1 MVKALNDVDGN
12 ILDCKKSIEE
22 FDNAIQNLH
31 WETFDRV
38 QDSFKNISDEIS
50 NLIGMMDDSDVATKD
65 NQWTKEG
72 LTQLGLYAQQYELA
86 TYQVSQYAD
95 EIDKLNADYL
105 NGKYSATEYADKL
118 ADLNSAQWDAVNVAE
133 SAKDSIMDL
142 NEARV
147 DIVVKGIQEEIDAY
161 KELVDSKIKA
171 LDAEKDLHEY
181 QNTIA
186 EKSKNISKIEKQLA
200 AMQNDNTAA
209 TIAKRKQLEEQLAEA
224 RTDLEETQYDHS
236 VEVQKEA
243 LNQQYQV

>member
-1 MVKALNDVDGN
+1 MVNALNSVDSS
-12 ILDCKKSIEE
+12 ILDCKKSIVE
-22 FDNAIQNLH
+22 FDNSIQNLH

-38 QDSFKNISDEIS
+38 QDSFKNISDEIN
-50 NLIGMMDDSDVATKD
+50 NLIGMIDDSDVATKD

-72 LTQLGLYAQQYELA
+72 LAQLGLYAQQYELA

-95 EIDKLNADYL
+95 EIDKLNADYI

-118 ADLNSAQWDAVNVAE
+118 VELNSAQWDAINAAE

-161 KELVDSKIKA
+161 KELIDSKIKA

-181 QNTIA
+181 QNSIS
-186 EKSKNISKIEKQLA
+186 EKTN
-200 AMQNDNTAA
+200 N
-209 TIAKRKQLEEQLAEA
+209 IAKLECQIPRSILERGISYFWRFCMTQLHAHKKCAICGLEISDLASH
-224 RTDLEETQYDHS
+224 LS
-236 VEVQKEA
+236 
-243 LNQQYQV
+243 